1 MSAYSSTS
9 AYITTTDCVIEKSFC
24 QIHTHNDGLDLG
36 VLKDDEQ
43 FGILSMKM
51 KKTKITERPTMILF
65 SVDNT
70 ASMEEKA
77 YGNTT
82 KMEVVIKTLKNIMTY
97 LSTIDAPVYIQLYTF
112 NLEVRS
118 VIDTI
123 LVNKSNVEELINKIE
138 KIAANNSTDIG
149 HALKCANENMT
160 EYHKINPTHQII
172 HIFMTD
178 GEPTSGECNCEKLS
192 TMVNNDFPNIFV
204 GFGEYHNVNLL
215 KKLSDNDT
223 GDYQF
228 VDNMENTSL
237 IYGETLHRYL
247 YPALQ
252 KVEINVENGTIYNW
266 KTNSWVNK
274 LYEPVIVG
282 DIEKIYHIK
291 TIKPYDFQCNVFGV
305 VCSLDQDDVENG
317 LEIYNNVQHVLN
329 ITVSGTEAV
338 SNYYGS
344 LSFVEDISEI
354 DDFEESYSAYAFLVT
369 EKEIEFYSDVPI
381 LPQLID
387 KKTETLEE
395 TNLAKYLYRQKTQEL
410 LYKVKESKDRDDNK
424 IVKREM
430 NAFFKNMR
438 KYMKTTDLLNNK
450 FMKNLCDDI
459 CITYRT
465 IGTHLGAMYNIS
477 RLTTQSRQQTYSA
490 SPKSSNSSKVSDNND
505 TQIDDTL
512 RINTNDGYR
521 TNNNKIAK
529 ILPRIA
535 DAFIQNFPDIG
546 ENNLYSPI
554 KPPQLSRSKT
564 NDFVKD
570 YSILKQFRLEE
581 KMDDLLED
589 QPDDDND
596 IKNYNIST
604 DTNSCYATESSVN
617 TMTQISNL

>member
-1 MSAYSSTS
+1 MSAYTRTS
-9 AYITTTDCVIEKSFC
+9 AYITTTDCVIKKSFC

-36 VLKDDEQ
+36 VLKEDEQ
-43 FGILSMKM
+43 FGILSLKM
-51 KKTKITERPTMILF
+51 KKTAITEIPTMILF
-65 SVDNT
+65 SIDNT

-97 LSTIDAPVYIQLYTF
+97 LSTIEAPVYIQLYTF
-112 NLEVRS
+112 NLEVRN
-118 VIDTI
+118 VIDNI

-138 KIAANNSTDIG
+138 KITANNSTDIG
-149 HALKCANENMT
+149 HALHCANECMT
-160 EYHKINPTHQII
+160 TYHRENPTHQII

-178 GEPTSGECNCEKLS
+178 GEPTSGECNAEKLS
-192 TMVNNDFPNIFV
+192 AMVNNEFPNIFV
-204 GFGEYHNVNLL
+204 GFGEYHNEKLL
-215 KKLSDNDT
+215 IKLSNNDK

-228 VDNMENTSL
+228 VNNMENTSL

-291 TIKPYDFQCNVFGV
+291 TIKPYEFQCNVFGV

-317 LEIYNNVQHVLN
+317 LEIYNRVQHVVN
-329 ITVSGTEAV
+329 VAVSGTEVV

-381 LPQLID
+381 LPQFID
-387 KKTETLEE
+387 KKTDNIKE

-410 LYKVKESKDRDDNK
+410 LYKAKESKNKDDIK

-438 KYMKTTDLLNNK
+438 EYMKTNDLADDK

-465 IGTHLGAMYNIS
+465 IGTHLGAMYNIA

-490 SPKSSNSSKVSDNND
+490 TPKSNSSRQASDDNEIQ
-505 TQIDDTL
+505 TDDDL
-512 RINTNDGYR
+512 MINTNDGFKA
-521 TNNNKIAK
+521 NNVK
-529 ILPRIA
+529 ILPGIA
-535 DAFIQNFPDIG
+535 SASIRNFPDIG
-546 ENNLYSPI
+546 LDNLYSPM
-554 KPPQLSRSKT
+554 KPPKLSRIKT
-564 NDFVKD
+564 NDFVND
-570 YSILKQFRLEE
+570 YSILKRYNLEE
-581 KMDDLLED
+581 KMDDVLDEET
-589 QPDDDND
+589 DDDTD
-596 IKNYNIST
+596 IKQYNVST

-617 TMTQISNL
+617 TMTQISNI

>member
-1 MSAYSSTS
+1 MS
-9 AYITTTDCVIEKSFC
+9 AYITTADTVIEKSFC
-24 QIHTHNDGLDLG
+24 QIHTHSDGLTLN
-36 VLKDDEQ
+36 LLDEGEH

-65 SVDNT
+65 SIDNT
-70 ASMEEKA
+70 ASMDEYA

-82 KMEVVIKTLKNIMTY
+82 KMSVVIKTLKNIMTY
-97 LSTIDAPVYIQLYTF
+97 LSTIEAPVYIQLYTF
-112 NLEVRS
+112 NLEVRP
-118 VIDTI
+118 VIDSI

-149 HALKCANENMT
+149 NALRCANEIMT
-160 EYHKINPTHQII
+160 EYNKKNPTHQMI

-178 GEPTSGECNCEKLS
+178 GEPTSGECNSEKLS
-192 TMVNNDFPNIFV
+192 TMVNNDFSNIFV

-215 KKLSDNDT
+215 KKLSDNDK

-252 KVEINVENGTIYNW
+252 NVEINIENGTIYNW

-274 LYEPVIVG
+274 LYEPVIIG

-291 TIKPYDFQCNVFGV
+291 TKTPYDVECDVYGII
-305 VCSLDQDDVENG
+305 CSLSETDIENQQQ
-317 LEIYNNVQHVLN
+317 ITNDVQHLQNIIVLP
-329 ITVSGTEAV
+329 A
-338 SNYYGS
+338 
-344 LSFVEDISEI
+344 
-354 DDFEESYSAYAFLVT
+354 
-369 EKEIEFYSDVPI
+369 
-381 LPQLID
+381 LID
-387 KKTETLEE
+387 TTTDLIEE

-410 LYKVKESKDRDDNK
+410 LYKAKESKNKDDNK
-424 IVKREM
+424 IVKREL

-438 KYMKTTDLLNNK
+438 EYMKTNDLESDK

-465 IGTHLGAMYNIS
+465 IGTHLGIMYNIS

-490 SPKSSNSSKVSDNND
+490 TPKSNNNRQLSHDNES
-505 TQIDDTL
+505 QPDDL
-512 RINTNDGYR
+512 LINTNDGYNI
-521 TNNNKIAK
+521 NNTK
-529 ILPRIA
+529 ILPGIIA
-535 DAFIQNFPDIG
+535 SINRFPVIG
-546 ENNLYSPI
+546 LDNLYSPM
-554 KPPQLSRSKT
+554 KPPRLSRSKT
-564 NDFVKD
+564 NDFVND
-570 YSILKQFRLEE
+570 YSILKRYNLEDN
-581 KMDDLLED
+581 MDDII
-589 QPDDDND
+589 DDVVDDTD
-596 IKNYNIST
+596 IKNYNVSA

>member
-1 MSAYSSTS
+1 MSAYTRTS
-9 AYITTTDCVIEKSFC
+9 AYVTTTDCVIEKSFC
-24 QIHTHNDGLDLG
+24 QIHSHSDGLDLG
-36 VLKDDEQ
+36 VLNDDEQ
-43 FGILSMKM
+43 FGILSLKM
-51 KKTKITERPTMILF
+51 KKTAITKIPTMILF
-65 SVDNT
+65 SIDNT

-82 KMEVVIKTLKNIMTY
+82 KMEVVIKTLKNIITY
-97 LSTIDAPVYIQLYTF
+97 LSTVEALVYIQLYTF
-112 NLEVRS
+112 NLEVRT
-118 VIDTI
+118 VIDNI

-149 HALKCANENMT
+149 HALHCANECMT
-160 EYHKINPTHQII
+160 AYHKENPTHQII

-178 GEPTSGECNCEKLS
+178 GEPTSGECNAEKL
-192 TMVNNDFPNIFV
+192 TAMVNNDFPNIFV
-204 GFGEYHNVNLL
+204 GFGEYHNEKLL
-215 KKLSDNDT
+215 IKLSDNDK

-228 VDNMENTSL
+228 VNNMENTSL

-291 TIKPYDFQCNVFGV
+291 TVKPYEFQCNVFGV
-305 VCSLDQDDVENG
+305 VCSLEQDDIENG
-317 LEIYNNVQHVLN
+317 LEIYNRVQHVVN
-329 ITVSGTEAV
+329 VVVSGTTAV

-354 DDFEESYSAYAFLVT
+354 DDFEENYSAYAFLVT
-369 EKEIEFYSDVPI
+369 EKDIEFYSDVPI

-387 KKTETLEE
+387 IKKETLEE

-410 LYKVKESKDRDDNK
+410 LYKAKESKNKDDIK
-424 IVKREM
+424 IVKHEM
-430 NAFFKNMR
+430 NTFFKNMR
-438 KYMKTTDLLNNK
+438 EYMKTNDLVDDK

-490 SPKSSNSSKVSDNND
+490 TPKSNNSRQASDDNES
-505 TQIDDTL
+505 QPLDDDFM
-512 RINTNDGYR
+512 INTNDGYK
-521 TNNNKIAK
+521 TNNAK
-529 ILPRIA
+529 ILTGIA
-535 DAFIQNFPDIG
+535 SINKFPVIG
-546 ENNLYSPI
+546 VDNLYSPM
-554 KPPQLSRSKT
+554 KPPRLSRSKT
-564 NDFVKD
+564 NDFIKD
-570 YSILKQFRLEE
+570 YSILKRYELEE
-581 KMDDLLED
+581 KMDDVFDDETED
-589 QPDDDND
+589 DTD
-596 IKNYNIST
+596 IKNYNVSQ

>member
-1 MSAYSSTS
+1 MSAYIAPTIS
-9 AYITTTDCVIEKSFC
+9 VIENSFC
-24 QIHTHNDGLDLG
+24 QIHSHSDGLDLDL
-36 VLKDDEQ
+36 LKEDEQ

-118 VIDTI
+118 VIDTT

-149 HALKCANENMT
+149 HALQCANENMR
-160 EYHKINPTHQII
+160 EYNNENPTHQII

-178 GEPTSGECNCEKLS
+178 GEPTSGECNAEKLS
-192 TMVNNDFPNIFV
+192 TIVNNDFPNIFV

-237 IYGETLHRYL
+237 IYGETIHRYI

-252 KVEINVENGTIYNW
+252 NVEINIENGFIYNW
-266 KTNSWVNK
+266 KTNNWATK
-274 LYEPVIVG
+274 LCEPVIIG
-282 DIEKIYHIK
+282 EIEKIYHIK
-291 TIKPYDFQCNVFGV
+291 TRTPYDFICDVYGII
-305 VCSLDQDDVENG
+305 CSLPENDI
-317 LEIYNNVQHVLN
+317 ENQQTITNEVQHLQNIIVLP
-329 ITVSGTEAV
+329 A
-338 SNYYGS
+338 
-344 LSFVEDISEI
+344 
-354 DDFEESYSAYAFLVT
+354 
-369 EKEIEFYSDVPI
+369 
-381 LPQLID
+381 LID
-387 KKTETLEE
+387 TNTDNIQE

-410 LYKVKESKDRDDNK
+410 LYKAKESKNRDDNK

-430 NAFFKNMR
+430 NEFFKNMR
-438 KYMKTTDLLNNK
+438 EYMKTNNLVDDK

-490 SPKSSNSSKVSDNND
+490 TPKSNNSRQASNDNE
-505 TQIDDTL
+505 TQIDDDL
-512 RINTNDGYR
+512 MINPNDGYNI
-521 TNNNKIAK
+521 NNAK
-529 ILPRIA
+529 ILPGICASIRK
-535 DAFIQNFPDIG
+535 FPAIG
-546 ENNLYSPI
+546 LDHPYSPM
-554 KPPQLSRSKT
+554 KPPKLSRSKT

-570 YSILKQFRLEE
+570 YSILKRFHLEE
-581 KMDDLLED
+581 NMDDVLED
-589 QPDDDND
+589 DNEDDTD

>member
-1 MSAYSSTS
+1 MSAYIAPTVS
-9 AYITTTDCVIEKSFC
+9 VIENSFC
-24 QIHTHNDGLDLG
+24 QIHSHTDGLDLD
-36 VLKDDEQ
+36 VLNEGEQ

-65 SVDNT
+65 SIDNT

-77 YGNTT
+77 YRNTT
-82 KMEVVIKTLKNIMTY
+82 KLEIAIKTLKNIMTY

-149 HALKCANENMT
+149 YALKCANENMT
-160 EYHKINPTHQII
+160 KYHKTNPTHQII

-178 GEPTSGECNCEKLS
+178 GEPTSGECNAEKLS

-215 KKLSDNDT
+215 KKLSDKDN

-237 IYGETLHRYL
+237 IYGETIHRYL

-252 KVEINVENGTIYNW
+252 NVEITIENGFIYNW
-266 KTNSWVNK
+266 KTNSWATK
-274 LYEPVIVG
+274 LYEPVIIG
-282 DIEKIYHIK
+282 EIEKIYHIK
-291 TIKPYDFQCNVFGV
+291 TRTPYDFICDVYGI
-305 VCSLDQDDVENG
+305 VCSLLANDIENQQTITNELQH
-317 LEIYNNVQHVLN
+317 LESISVLP
-329 ITVSGTEAV
+329 A
-338 SNYYGS
+338 
-344 LSFVEDISEI
+344 
-354 DDFEESYSAYAFLVT
+354 
-369 EKEIEFYSDVPI
+369 
-381 LPQLID
+381 LID
-387 KKTETLEE
+387 INTNKIEE

-410 LYKVKESKDRDDNK
+410 LYKAKESKNKDDNK
-424 IVKREM
+424 IVKLEM

-438 KYMKTTDLLNNK
+438 EYVKTNNLVDDK

-490 SPKSSNSSKVSDNND
+490 TPKSSNSRNSSHD
-505 TQIDDTL
+505 TDGHLDDDLT
-512 RINTNDGYR
+512 INANDGYK
-521 TNNNKIAK
+521 TNNAK
-529 ILPRIA
+529 IIPSIAASIRKFPAVELEHPNSPMTPR
-535 DAFIQNFPDIG
+535 
-546 ENNLYSPI
+546 
-554 KPPQLSRSKT
+554 LSRIKT

-570 YSILKQFRLEE
+570 YSILKRFHLEE
-581 KMDDLLED
+581 KMDDTLDEEQED
-589 QPDDDND
+589 DTD
-596 IKNYNIST
+596 INNYNLSADI
-604 DTNSCYATESSVN
+604 NSCYATESSVN